1 MPSVSARAMSP
12 RWIVIAY
19 AGFSVMAWVL
29 GVVGVTKLP
38 SLPYVAVDV
47 ALEIAIIVGLWLL
60 WRPVWVVAVAL
71 SVLGE
76 LLVALH
82 PGRGAVL
89 LAIGAVQLGLLALR
103 PLRQALQS
111 QPVTR

>member
-1 MPSVSARAMSP
+1 MSP
-12 RWIVIAY
+12 RRIVIAY
-19 AGFSVMAWVL
+19 AGVSVLAMVL
-29 GVVGVTKLP
+29 GAVGLTKLP
-38 SLPYVAVDV
+38 SLPYVAVDL
-47 ALEIAIIVGLWLL
+47 ALEIAIIVGLSLL

-71 SVLGE
+71 QVLGG

-111 QPVTR
+111 RPVTA